1 MFARLLCDVS
11 IPSRRQA
18 GLRADRAAV
27 ASQLQ
32 GVLGALR
39 ELAGA
44 EERAR
49 AGASARGEKVLEGV
63 AVLEEHLEGLVA
75 RR

>member
-1 MFARLLCDVS
+1 M
-11 IPSRRQA
+11 
-18 GLRADRAAV
+18 

-49 AGASARGEKVLEGV
+49 AGASARGEKVLE
-63 AVLEEHLEGLVA
+63 AIQAAWIEEA
-75 RR
+75 AD

>member
-1 MFARLLCDVS
+1 M
-11 IPSRRQA
+11 
-18 GLRADRAAV
+18 